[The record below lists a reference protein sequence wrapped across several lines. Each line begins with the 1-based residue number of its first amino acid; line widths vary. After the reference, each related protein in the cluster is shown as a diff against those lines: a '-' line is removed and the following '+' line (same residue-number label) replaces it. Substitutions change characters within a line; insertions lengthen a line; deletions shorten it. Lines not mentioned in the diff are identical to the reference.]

1 MLLQSVLECDF
12 LSVNIVSKS
21 DQLIHCQREQC
32 VDCQPKIPTAHETAK
47 AARPIHIPPYLYGD
61 YYDVVVFSL
70 LLSYLPCTTQRLT
83 CCINA
88 HRVLQLHGLLLVV
101 SPDSSHQN
109 KHAALM
115 VKWKQCIE
123 AIGFHR

>member
-1 MLLQSVLECDF
+1 MQECDF
-12 LSVNIVSKS
+12 LSVNVVSKS
-21 DQLIHCQREQC
+21 EQLVHQRQQC
-32 VDCQPKIPTAHETAK
+32 VDCQPEIPDTAHETAK
-47 AARPIHIPPYLYGD
+47 AARPIPIPPVPYLYGD
-61 YYDVVVFSL
+61 YYVFSL
-70 LLSYLPCTTQRLT
+70 LLSYMPCTTQHLT

-115 VKWKQCIE
+115 VNWKQCIE

>member
-1 MLLQSVLECDF
+1 MLECDF

-21 DQLIHCQREQC
+21 DQLVHYQREHVQC
-32 VDCQPKIPTAHETAK
+32 IDCQPEIPDTSHETAK
-47 AARPIHIPPYLYGD
+47 AAKPIHHLHGD

-70 LLSYLPCTTQRLT
+70 LLSYLPCTKQRLT

-88 HRVLQLHGLLLVV
+88 HRVLQLHGLLLIV